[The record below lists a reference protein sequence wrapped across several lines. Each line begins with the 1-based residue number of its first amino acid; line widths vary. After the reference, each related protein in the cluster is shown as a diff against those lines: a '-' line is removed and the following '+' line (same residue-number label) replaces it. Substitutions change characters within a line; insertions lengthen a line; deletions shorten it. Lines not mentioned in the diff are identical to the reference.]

1 MRETLRIT
9 GLAKSFTLHNQGG
22 ARLEVL
28 RGLDLA
34 LGEGE
39 CLVLAGPSGSGK
51 STVLRTIYG
60 NYLPDAGRILV
71 RHGGATVDMARASP
85 RLVLAVRRQTLGYVS
100 QFLRVVPRVA
110 ALDIVAEP
118 LLAQGAAP
126 EAARER
132 AAAML
137 ARLLIP
143 ERLWRLAPA
152 TFSGGE
158 QQRINVARV
167 LVADYPLLLLD
178 EPTAALD
185 EASAGV
191 VASLV
196 EEARSRGAAVIGI
209 FHNGEMRRRLANR
222 VFDMGTERAIA
233 A

>member
-1 MRETLRIT
+1 MRETLRII

-28 RGLDLA
+28 RRLDLA
-34 LGEGE
+34 VGEGE
-39 CLVLAGPSGSGK
+39 CLVLAGPSGTGK
-51 STVLRTIYG
+51 STLLRTIYG
-60 NYLPDAGRILV
+60 NYLPDAGHILV

-167 LVADYPLLLLD
+167 LAADYPILLLD

-191 VASLV
+191 VAGLV

-209 FHNGEMRRRLANR
+209 FHDGEMRRRLASR

>member
-1 MRETLRIT
+1 MRETLRVT

-22 ARLEVL
+22 ARLDVL
-28 RGLDLA
+28 RRLDLV

-51 STVLRTIYG
+51 STLLRAVYG
-60 NYLPDAGRILV
+60 NYLPDAGHILL
-71 RHGGATVDMARASP
+71 RHGGDTVDMARASP
-85 RLVLAVRRQTLGYVS
+85 RLVLEVRRRTIGYVS
-100 QFLRVVPRVA
+100 QFLRVIPRVP

-118 LLAQGAAP
+118 LLAQGIAP
-126 EAARER
+126 QAARER
-132 AAAML
+132 AADML

-143 ERLWRLAPA
+143 ERLWPLASA

-167 LVADYPLLLLD
+167 FAADYPILLLD

-185 EASAGV
+185 DASAGV
-191 VASLV
+191 VAGLV
-196 EEARSRGAAVIGI
+196 EAARSRGATIIGV
-209 FHNGEMRRRLANR
+209 FHDGETRRRLADR
-222 VFDMGTERAIA
+222 VFDMASQRAIA